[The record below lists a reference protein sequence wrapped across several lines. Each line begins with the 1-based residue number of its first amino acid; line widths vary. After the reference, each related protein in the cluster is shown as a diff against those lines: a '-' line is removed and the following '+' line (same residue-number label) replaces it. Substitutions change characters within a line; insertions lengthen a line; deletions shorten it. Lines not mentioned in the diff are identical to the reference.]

1 MAALI
6 GDLYGMSN
14 QARGDIKTPRIRSL
28 MDYAEPMDD
37 DEQAQDALFSSDP
50 KQTQISRQQ
59 DTADDHSSD
68 SIISDDGHLS
78 SNDETLGQTLD
89 RAMAFFKLWRGEDF
103 EFNEDEAK
111 TIKALVAN
119 SDDPIDA
126 LSRYAAASGLSQLY
140 PELDATTA
148 YFNLDSISE
157 YYTGKS
163 YEANDVGLFQKVKNG
178 FTLVDISRKQ
188 DRWRELDL
196 AGKTEEAE
204 KLENEILQE
213 LKDLGDVSSAIPTS
227 KLDEITTSVLGN
239 LGYMS
244 YSALKGAAAGAAVK
258 GLGTLAVGLVNP
270 IAGIGAATVLGTVSA
285 ATSAFVAADEM
296 RSQTRGSTYW
306 DMMHDNAGVPQK
318 KDIANALSEV
328 NGAFV
333 GLTETFVDGVFS
345 RGLNIGIGKI
355 TGKTLPKFGSD
366 MLFNLDA
373 GGASRRLAQAGMDWV
388 TEALDEGFLNELP
401 QTITDEL
408 VTAAYKASINL
419 PVDISMGE
427 ILGDGLEAAKMGIIN
442 GLVYGGLHVPAS
454 FAGYTD
460 IAVNLRRAA
469 NKSKDWVEY
478 VDNTRDIKKPD
489 NVPSEDFEKAKR
501 NIYEAKEQT
510 QAEVFGGTVLESN
523 ETIADELYSTVD
535 SMGVETAKAL
545 PSGEV
550 YRNDDNSLFHAVETN
565 SDSSY
570 TISFGNGDT
579 KAVYG
584 AVTLDTDGN
593 NIDIKSVRVRRGYEG
608 IREEMVLDAIDA
620 IQSTETEVKWEP
632 KTAGLIKVKENLI
645 ASNPK
650 GKQAGLNYEF
660 RAKTADEDIKSLANE
675 IRSYSPNLT
684 QQEAT
689 LAARLYSIADRGDIL
704 TSVNKGMRFESTDT
718 LMKAQLRGRNEADI
732 RGATSKAKALI
743 YAGQNSDI
751 STFNHELF
759 HVVTGQRRNE
769 SRELSKAIA
778 DTFSNEVSKEHL
790 RSFIDDHKAI
800 WGNSADIDSIMDS
813 LSSINADDYSW
824 NGDVEENLARLYEAY
839 RSSTNSQRKSL
850 PDGIRAILRKLAEFM
865 NKVYRTLRDGVALNE
880 DIAKAYDRLMG
891 FDSSEDL
898 TSNTIAMQNSNDE
911 SDIISQGNEDEA
923 VYAKN
928 NADAIRYLK
937 GKQGKD
943 IVNKHDGTVVRFGS
957 NGRNKMISNKAR
969 GKSLANGFTAWEHN
983 TAASNVD
990 ILFENSLKISE
1001 ELDRDNN
1008 ANVRIMRYE
1017 TPIRFIPG
1025 SKTGYAEML
1034 VKKSLMPKGNSNT
1047 LYTIELTGIR
1057 KEPNLID
1064 GKLSEEEYR
1073 ASSSIVNLPSESAD
1087 VNVDILYQTTNYDE
1101 YQAVEAKYKGTDQ
1114 WMKAPNGKPTNL
1126 TERQWVQVRTPS
1138 FIKWF
1143 GDWINNP
1150 DNASKVVDE
1159 NGEPLVMY
1167 HGTRASFDVFD
1178 TSYEGEDRKEYESA
1192 WMADYPDGTMFAISD
1207 RKEASYYGSNVM
1219 PLFLNIREKEMKA
1232 SSFAE
1237 AIDLMDNGDASFS
1250 DTVIKVY
1257 KDNDWRDDPREFEGA
1272 IVAFHNSNDAKSA
1285 TDNIGTFDSN
1295 NDNILFQTAY
1305 HGSPYGFDE
1314 FSTDK
1319 VNSGEGSQH
1328 YGWGIYLTSSQSIA
1342 TDYAERLGR
1351 DKESVEEDIEFY
1363 SKRLD
1368 ESRKEKK
1375 EKIAELER
1383 RKTEEYWDNN
1393 EQYQAMLRGV
1403 AKIPAFKK
1411 RMYNDTYGAGNWTQ
1425 QSIAAKWKQ
1434 DAFNDTPEKNTG
1446 IKVVDGRIEEY
1457 ERLISDLQKAH
1468 ADGHHVYTVDIP
1480 NRTYIYWDKP
1490 VSDSMM
1496 DKIWKNLKTKGIIDN
1511 ETEEWEQ
1518 SDFYA
1523 EGVKGENLYIYLEKL
1538 FNSDKKASMFLDS
1551 IGIKGINYPTDS
1563 QSGKKSR
1570 DRNYVIFNAKNIII
1584 EDHIRFQDKYEDSGF
1599 DMLDSIETE
1608 EDASDAIER
1617 LSVSDEEIKAAFP
1630 DYNSFDSEL
1639 SDDWDPNI
1647 YYGEEVED
1655 PIDYENMLSNE
1666 SKKTD
1671 VEKTSSS
1678 IESIENSTESDE
1690 IVVNAQQMDMEWRDF
1705 AEANK
1710 PDIAYDG
1717 TEEEKDR
1724 TFVEA
1729 IKNPKTMRQYLG
1741 IIGEAIMLD
1750 TPTLNAYY
1758 EEEYNKTY
1766 HRYQRIR
1773 QVYPFTDEEYR
1784 VGLQNRVLRQ
1794 VTNADVRKA
1803 AKYAVENAP
1812 YPKTTG
1818 LERKAFKELSKN
1830 ARFYR
1835 NVLAPLVNDK
1845 GMLPSTLIESKR
1857 SLDLPSREKLD
1868 LLSVS
1873 ELADIARRI
1882 NRDDLVEKIQNGT
1895 LKFGGDIDD
1904 KEAKAIQEAIRY
1916 QNDKIAETEKDM
1928 KNLQD
1933 SKESLENS
1941 LSEISKKL
1949 EQRDGIISSAYSILD
1964 TFRNSIIGDKDNG
1977 IKNKLGSRYAELWG
1991 VLNNLN
1997 DEESYQRNATAKGS
2011 RSKGKALGA
2020 KLGTAN
2026 YMRDMKALY
2035 PDLFV
2040 SSVDDR
2046 ELYWTEG
2053 KSTKDNE
2060 EIRHNIEA
2068 RKASTESEMKDV
2080 RAKMLDATVR
2090 NLMLNGNDVN
2100 KALNQIKGSI
2110 EGLAP
2115 VIDKRELGIYKA
2127 RITKLIDKN
2136 QRTYEKVKA
2145 LNKAIRSKSKE
2156 NQHLLKAIDDLRARL
2171 GEESKENTEHRNEI
2185 KRLESR
2191 LGTATK
2197 RIDEMRIKYSD
2208 SIKALK
2214 NDVRA
2219 KKQKEREYRRIRH
2232 QKESIAKAIM
2242 RPVNLNSIDY
2252 DTSAEAIMAIQALID
2267 PTFRREWVY
2276 DIKEDPQ
2283 QDPGYSTMTVDEAKD
2298 YFNHLDDAQRL
2309 DLMQYMSPELIDRL
2323 TEQKR
2328 PLNDWTIDE
2337 LEQLAKQ
2344 VTDLRQKGK
2353 EVLVAKKEAE
2363 KQMRYSIQ
2371 RSIINALSE
2380 KGRTKDSLPG
2390 SANRLAEG
2398 RAFKSKL
2405 EKGLYSTF
2413 RMQELAQLID
2423 GGFGKKGYAYKL
2435 LVDEKRYHQ
2444 GREQMAIEKR
2454 TDTVKPY
2461 LTEKNLDEMAQTVAV
2476 DLGGKI
2482 ADFTIDQ
2489 LAYVFLSQYDE
2500 SNRNAVAYGALLS
2513 EEEKGTNIGKT
2524 VDFRSGQILNEYLMD
2539 SINLIRDDNELEAIG
2554 EARYKKLLAVA
2565 KRELEDR
2572 GLMDL
2577 VEAIG
2582 ADFNN
2587 PENTRRLNRASIDTF
2602 NRPLDA
2608 RDYYLSIHRTDR
2620 SGDNFEDDIAN
2631 SLFNLN
2637 TNQVQMTPEK
2647 GFLVP
2652 RVEIS
2657 PRKQRN
2663 IDLSLLN
2670 NWDRAVADQEHLIEF
2685 AGYVRQLR
2693 SIFESNGEV
2702 IRSIDKAYSK
2712 ALANEITQYINLI
2725 ANPHLMERS
2734 NNSLA
2739 SILRGRT
2746 GAAYL
2751 GWKISGILLQA
2762 ITSPMPGLSEIDP
2775 AHLAGAYFQIARHPI
2790 ESIDMI
2796 NEKSSFMKNRT
2807 MNQIIDESLKRQN
2820 QWNAKWYTK
2829 ALNKQEEIGQIGLTL
2844 VDRYAV
2850 AGNWLAMYQK
2860 GLKENLDQGMD
2871 TNLAEAAAVKRADDF
2886 IHRTQPEGD
2895 ITELAS
2901 MFRSKNEIVKAVLQF
2916 QTSLNVIWNNLVP
2929 NIIGFKRNKEFSK
2942 IVGTIFGYAAAG
2954 VILGLVADG
2963 FSGDD
2968 DIKKK
2973 LLKVAYWSVSQEA
2986 SSIPYI
2992 GNSIEG
2998 ISQKLITGERDFPSN
3013 GVIVYPGVDKM
3024 LQALTSYSNRDW
3036 WKGTGKALEA
3046 VGLFSGLPVSGIKQ
3060 AFRALTG
3067 EPEALLGR

>member
-1 MAALI
+1 
-6 GDLYGMSN
+6 
-14 QARGDIKTPRIRSL
+14 
-28 MDYAEPMDD
+28 
-37 DEQAQDALFSSDP
+37 
-50 KQTQISRQQ
+50 
-59 DTADDHSSD
+59 
-68 SIISDDGHLS
+68 
-78 SNDETLGQTLD
+78 
-89 RAMAFFKLWRGEDF
+89 
-103 EFNEDEAK
+103 
-111 TIKALVAN
+111 
-119 SDDPIDA
+119 
-126 LSRYAAASGLSQLY
+126 
-140 PELDATTA
+140 
-148 YFNLDSISE
+148 
-157 YYTGKS
+157 
-163 YEANDVGLFQKVKNG
+163 
-178 FTLVDISRKQ
+178 
-188 DRWRELDL
+188 
-196 AGKTEEAE
+196 
-204 KLENEILQE
+204 
-213 LKDLGDVSSAIPTS
+213 
-227 KLDEITTSVLGN
+227 
-239 LGYMS
+239 
-244 YSALKGAAAGAAVK
+244 
-258 GLGTLAVGLVNP
+258 
-270 IAGIGAATVLGTVSA
+270 
-285 ATSAFVAADEM
+285 
-296 RSQTRGSTYW
+296 
-306 DMMHDNAGVPQK
+306 
-318 KDIANALSEV
+318 
-328 NGAFV
+328 
-333 GLTETFVDGVFS
+333 
-345 RGLNIGIGKI
+345 
-355 TGKTLPKFGSD
+355 
-366 MLFNLDA
+366 
-373 GGASRRLAQAGMDWV
+373 
-388 TEALDEGFLNELP
+388 
-401 QTITDEL
+401 
-408 VTAAYKASINL
+408 
-419 PVDISMGE
+419 
-427 ILGDGLEAAKMGIIN
+427 
-442 GLVYGGLHVPAS
+442 
-454 FAGYTD
+454 
-460 IAVNLRRAA
+460 
-469 NKSKDWVEY
+469 
-478 VDNTRDIKKPD
+478 
-489 NVPSEDFEKAKR
+489 
-501 NIYEAKEQT
+501 
-510 QAEVFGGTVLESN
+510 
-523 ETIADELYSTVD
+523 
-535 SMGVETAKAL
+535 
-545 PSGEV
+545 
-550 YRNDDNSLFHAVETN
+550 
-565 SDSSY
+565 
-570 TISFGNGDT
+570 
-579 KAVYG
+579 
-584 AVTLDTDGN
+584 
-593 NIDIKSVRVRRGYEG
+593 
-608 IREEMVLDAIDA
+608 
-620 IQSTETEVKWEP
+620 
-632 KTAGLIKVKENLI
+632 
-645 ASNPK
+645 
-650 GKQAGLNYEF
+650 
-660 RAKTADEDIKSLANE
+660 
-675 IRSYSPNLT
+675 
-684 QQEAT
+684 
-689 LAARLYSIADRGDIL
+689 
-704 TSVNKGMRFESTDT
+704 
-718 LMKAQLRGRNEADI
+718 
-732 RGATSKAKALI
+732 
-743 YAGQNSDI
+743 
-751 STFNHELF
+751 
-759 HVVTGQRRNE
+759 
-769 SRELSKAIA
+769 
-778 DTFSNEVSKEHL
+778 
-790 RSFIDDHKAI
+790 
-800 WGNSADIDSIMDS
+800 
-813 LSSINADDYSW
+813 
-824 NGDVEENLARLYEAY
+824 
-839 RSSTNSQRKSL
+839 
-850 PDGIRAILRKLAEFM
+850 
-865 NKVYRTLRDGVALNE
+865 
-880 DIAKAYDRLMG
+880 
-891 FDSSEDL
+891 
-898 TSNTIAMQNSNDE
+898 
-911 SDIISQGNEDEA
+911 
-923 VYAKN
+923 
-928 NADAIRYLK
+928 
-937 GKQGKD
+937 
-943 IVNKHDGTVVRFGS
+943 
-957 NGRNKMISNKAR
+957 
-969 GKSLANGFTAWEHN
+969 
-983 TAASNVD
+983 
-990 ILFENSLKISE
+990 
-1001 ELDRDNN
+1001 
-1008 ANVRIMRYE
+1008 
-1017 TPIRFIPG
+1017 
-1025 SKTGYAEML
+1025 
-1034 VKKSLMPKGNSNT
+1034 
-1047 LYTIELTGIR
+1047 
-1057 KEPNLID
+1057 
-1064 GKLSEEEYR
+1064 
-1073 ASSSIVNLPSESAD
+1073 
-1087 VNVDILYQTTNYDE
+1087 
-1101 YQAVEAKYKGTDQ
+1101 
-1114 WMKAPNGKPTNL
+1114 
-1126 TERQWVQVRTPS
+1126 
-1138 FIKWF
+1138 
-1143 GDWINNP
+1143 
-1150 DNASKVVDE
+1150 
-1159 NGEPLVMY
+1159 
-1167 HGTRASFDVFD
+1167 
-1178 TSYEGEDRKEYESA
+1178 
-1192 WMADYPDGTMFAISD
+1192 
-1207 RKEASYYGSNVM
+1207 
-1219 PLFLNIREKEMKA
+1219 
-1232 SSFAE
+1232 
-1237 AIDLMDNGDASFS
+1237 
-1250 DTVIKVY
+1250 
-1257 KDNDWRDDPREFEGA
+1257 
-1272 IVAFHNSNDAKSA
+1272 
-1285 TDNIGTFDSN
+1285 
-1295 NDNILFQTAY
+1295 
-1305 HGSPYGFDE
+1305 
-1314 FSTDK
+1314 
-1319 VNSGEGSQH
+1319 
-1328 YGWGIYLTSSQSIA
+1328 
-1342 TDYAERLGR
+1342 
-1351 DKESVEEDIEFY
+1351 
-1363 SKRLD
+1363 
-1368 ESRKEKK
+1368 
-1375 EKIAELER
+1375 
-1383 RKTEEYWDNN
+1383 
-1393 EQYQAMLRGV
+1393 
-1403 AKIPAFKK
+1403 
-1411 RMYNDTYGAGNWTQ
+1411 
-1425 QSIAAKWKQ
+1425 
-1434 DAFNDTPEKNTG
+1434 
-1446 IKVVDGRIEEY
+1446 
-1457 ERLISDLQKAH
+1457 
-1468 ADGHHVYTVDIP
+1468 
-1480 NRTYIYWDKP
+1480 
-1490 VSDSMM
+1490 
-1496 DKIWKNLKTKGIIDN
+1496 
-1511 ETEEWEQ
+1511 
-1518 SDFYA
+1518 
-1523 EGVKGENLYIYLEKL
+1523 
-1538 FNSDKKASMFLDS
+1538 
-1551 IGIKGINYPTDS
+1551 
-1563 QSGKKSR
+1563 
-1570 DRNYVIFNAKNIII
+1570 
-1584 EDHIRFQDKYEDSGF
+1584 
-1599 DMLDSIETE
+1599 
-1608 EDASDAIER
+1608 
-1617 LSVSDEEIKAAFP
+1617 
-1630 DYNSFDSEL
+1630 
-1639 SDDWDPNI
+1639 
-1647 YYGEEVED
+1647 
-1655 PIDYENMLSNE
+1655 MLSNE

-2026 YMRDMKALY
+2026 YMRDMNALY

-2380 KGRTKDSLPG
+2380 KGRIKDSLPG

-2398 RAFKSKL
+2398 RTFKSKL

-2608 RDYYLSIHRTDR
+2608 RGYYLSIHRTDR

-2871 TNLAEAAAVKRADDF
+2871 TNLAEAVAVKRADDF